1 MSRTETGEDIT
12 VTAKKKE
19 LMFAPRVAGLFVFLL
34 TAGCVGM
41 ESAPPPQPPEIGAT
55 LGGAVAGEA
64 AVPPATPSTP
74 PPPAGRIAKTT
85 SPNATIASKGPAAPA
100 PAAQLKKKDNAAPGP
115 GKPEAPPALNL
126 ASLEQR
132 LRDTKAIGVF
142 TKISLKNQVD
152 DLMTQFRA
160 YHEGQAGGTLTALRE
175 HYNLLLLKV
184 LSLLQDGDPPLAQA
198 ITASREPIW
207 SLLADPVKFATL

>member
-1 MSRTETGEDIT
+1 M
-12 VTAKKKE
+12 TARKKKA
-19 LMFAPRVAGLFVFLL
+19 LMCTLRVAGLFVFLL
-34 TAGCVGM
+34 PAGCVGM
-41 ESAPPPQPPEIGAT
+41 ESAPSHQPPEMSAT
-55 LGGAVAGEA
+55 QGEAVVGEA
-64 AVPPATPSTP
+64 AVSPVTPSTP
-74 PPPAGRIAKTT
+74 RVPAGSIAKTAT
-85 SPNATIASKGPAAPA
+85 PNATIPAKGPAAPA
-100 PAAQLKKKDNAAPGP
+100 SAAQLKKDNAAPSP
-115 GKPEAPPALNL
+115 GKPAAPPALNL

-160 YHEGQAGGTLTALRE
+160 YHQGQAGGTLPALRE

-184 LSLLQDGDPPLAQA
+184 QSLLQDGDPPLAQA